1 VRIPDPDGH
10 ECAAGGDD
18 HEAPCDPERSNHA
31 SLDSEAPSNC
41 RLEARNTDRK
51 GRREPRMR
59 RFTEENAKTMQAA
72 RSGRQGDCDPE
83 KEEIALQA
91 SGPERAWSMHHADRK
106 NPSTIHAKR
115 ERTP

>member
-1 VRIPDPDGH
+1 
-10 ECAAGGDD
+10 
-18 HEAPCDPERSNHA
+18 
-31 SLDSEAPSNC
+31 
-41 RLEARNTDRK
+41 
-51 GRREPRMR
+51 MR
-59 RFTEENAKTMQAA
+59 RFTGENAKTMQAA

-115 ERTP
+115 ENSVTGGPVRGVGPRPPIYALEDASGPLGAG